1 MNAKPRSRHPRI
13 LKIIFGDSP
22 RAIASTI
29 GIIAILAIVSAAFFT
44 HTDEPTGLA
53 APWEMTSQ
61 PVDGSR
67 YTYTPYLVPE
77 GARYVSAQVQIGGGD
92 GDITGFTFTA
102 EDRTDLKPLLIT
114 LYRSDE
120 DPAVLD
126 DEEHPEPN
134 RVLLGVDPGTYQVAA
149 WYEATGDWKTQV
161 QQVTPAEVTSTAV
174 SN

>member
-1 MNAKPRSRHPRI
+1 MTRSRRRI
-13 LKIIFGDSP
+13 FETIFGDSP

-29 GIIAILAIVSAAFFT
+29 GIIAILAIVSAAFLT
-44 HTDEPTGLA
+44 RTDEPNGLA

-61 PVDGSR
+61 PMDGSR
-67 YTYTPYLVPE
+67 YTYTPYLVP
-77 GARYVSAQVQIGGGD
+77 GDGRYVSAQVQIGGGD

-102 EDRTDLKPLLIT
+102 KDRADLKPLLVT

-134 RVLLGVDPGTYQVAA
+134 RALLGVRPGMYQVVA
-149 WYEATGDWKTQV
+149 WYEATGGWKTEV
-161 QQVTPAEVTSTAV
+161 QQVTPAQVTSPTS